1 MQGNAKYLFIW
12 NTYDS
17 ISEWETQIEFQIY
30 SEIDCLVA
38 TDNQTTSAIKEFRHK
53 KILILIFIFKIKYT
67 DIS

>member
-30 SEIDCLVA
+30 SEIGCLVVSS
-38 TDNQTTSAIKEFRHK
+38 NQTISAIKEFRHK
-53 KILILIFIFKIKYT
+53 KILILILILSSKLNIP
-67 DIS
+67 I

>member
-30 SEIDCLVA
+30 SEIGCLVA
-38 TDNQTTSAIKEFRHK
+38 TDNQTTSTIKEF
-53 KILILIFIFKIKYT
+53 
-67 DIS
+67 

>member
-30 SEIDCLVA
+30 SEIGCLIA

-53 KILILIFIFKIKYT
+53 KI
-67 DIS
+67 